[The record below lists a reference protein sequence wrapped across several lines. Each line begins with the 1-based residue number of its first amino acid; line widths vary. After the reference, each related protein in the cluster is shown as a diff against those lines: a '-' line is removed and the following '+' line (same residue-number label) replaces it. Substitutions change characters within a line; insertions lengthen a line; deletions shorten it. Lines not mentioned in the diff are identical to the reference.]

1 MEFDKKLA
9 LSVSRLESNNP
20 LKILSQGY
28 TFVTKDGK
36 NVKSTNELK
45 NGDIVNIRFLDGQ
58 AIDEIKEK

>member
-9 LSVSRLESNNP
+9 LSVSRLELNNP

-58 AIDEIKEK
+58 ACAEIKEK